1 MEKDLTVESIKG
13 ASNPYAAF
21 SGAVQGLIICRK
33 LHTFES
39 FVERLIELRNAL
51 ESAIEYEREILNKS
65 KG

>member
-1 MEKDLTVESIKG
+1 MEKDLTVEAIKS

-21 SGAVQGLIICRK
+21 SGAVQGLILCQKFR
-33 LHTFES
+33 TFES